1 LTDSNEKSKTA
12 GTTNGKGGGGGS
24 NPGSDKFEDK
34 SQPLP
39 PVSPKTREGNDPS
52 VAPDSAPPSLVLRK
66 LEELLK
72 DDKFTPDVEKK
83 LGMSK
88 EEAEQFVKKYEK
100 REQPGPAGPGRT
112 IDVKPEKEKV
122 IDPNRKAPEFNPK
135 GQRSERASRTGT
147 LIPTDNISQLNEG
160 GKSAPPP
167 ELRRSFEAYMKG
179 VANSKGVAPPS
190 SPPPAK
196 R

>member
-1 LTDSNEKSKTA
+1 M
-12 GTTNGKGGGGGS
+12 
-24 NPGSDKFEDK
+24 
-34 SQPLP
+34 
-39 PVSPKTREGNDPS
+39 
-52 VAPDSAPPSLVLRK
+52 APDSQPPLVIQRLQD
-66 LEELLK
+66 LLK

-122 IDPNRKAPEFNPK
+122 IDPNRKAPKLNTNPTVSNRN
-135 GQRSERASRTGT
+135 QRQGGT
-147 LIPTDNISQLNEG
+147 ILQDTMSGLSEG

-167 ELRRSFEAYMKG
+167 ELSKRFEAYKKSLS
-179 VANSKGVAPPS
+179 NSKVVAPS
-190 SPPPAK
+190 GSTPPANP
-196 R
+196 